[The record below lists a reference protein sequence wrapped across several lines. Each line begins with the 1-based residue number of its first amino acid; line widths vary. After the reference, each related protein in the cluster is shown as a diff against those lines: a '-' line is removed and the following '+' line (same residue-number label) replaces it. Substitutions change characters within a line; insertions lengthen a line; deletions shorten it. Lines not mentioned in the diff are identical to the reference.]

1 MITDSRI
8 TDYINSLDPGD
19 GELCDGIAREA
30 VRSGVPIVRR
40 ETAALIKTMLAL
52 KKPERILEVGTAVG
66 YSALLM
72 SRVMPENCRIT
83 TIEKYE
89 KRIPIAKCNFERA
102 GKEPCITLL
111 EGDAEEILGTL
122 SGPYDF
128 IFMDAAKGQYMH
140 WLPQILRLLPSGGV
154 LLSDN
159 VLQDGDIVESRY
171 AVERRNRTIHTRMRD
186 YLYELTHMKE
196 FETSVIPIGDGV
208 ALSVKR

>member
-72 SRVMPENCRIT
+72 ARSMPETAHIT

-89 KRIPIAKCNFERA
+89 KRIPIARENFKRA
-102 GKEPCITLL
+102 GM
-111 EGDAEEILGTL
+111 EENSRHQT
-122 SGPYDF
+122 S
-128 IFMDAAKGQYMH
+128 H
-140 WLPQILRLLPSGGV
+140 
-154 LLSDN
+154 
-159 VLQDGDIVESRY
+159 LQSR
-171 AVERRNRTIHTRMRD
+171 E
-186 YLYELTHMKE
+186 
-196 FETSVIPIGDGV
+196 
-208 ALSVKR
+208 

>member
-72 SRVMPENCRIT
+72 ARSMPC
-83 TIEKYE
+83 
-89 KRIPIAKCNFERA
+89 
-102 GKEPCITLL
+102 LL
-111 EGDAEEILGTL
+111 YT
-122 SGPYDF
+122 S
-128 IFMDAAKGQYMH
+128 
-140 WLPQILRLLPSGGV
+140 PSP
-154 LLSDN
+154 
-159 VLQDGDIVESRY
+159 
-171 AVERRNRTIHTRMRD
+171 RD
-186 YLYELTHMKE
+186 
-196 FETSVIPIGDGV
+196 
-208 ALSVKR
+208 

>member
-72 SRVMPENCRIT
+72 ARSMPETAHIT

-89 KRIPIAKCNFERA
+89 KRIPIARENFKRA
-102 GKEPCITLL
+102 GMRERSWDPFPAPL
-111 EGDAEEILGTL
+111 IL
-122 SGPYDF
+122 SS
-128 IFMDAAKGQYMH
+128 
-140 WLPQILRLLPSGGV
+140 W
-154 LLSDN
+154 
-159 VLQDGDIVESRY
+159 
-171 AVERRNRTIHTRMRD
+171 MRPRASMS
-186 YLYELTHMKE
+186 TGCR
-196 FETSVIPIGDGV
+196 PP
-208 ALSVKR
+208 

>member
-72 SRVMPENCRIT
+72 AGPCR
-83 TIEKYE
+83 
-89 KRIPIAKCNFERA
+89 KR
-102 GKEPCITLL
+102 
-111 EGDAEEILGTL
+111 
-122 SGPYDF
+122 
-128 IFMDAAKGQYMH
+128 
-140 WLPQILRLLPSGGV
+140 
-154 LLSDN
+154 
-159 VLQDGDIVESRY
+159 
-171 AVERRNRTIHTRMRD
+171 HTYHHRKIRKA
-186 YLYELTHMKE
+186 H
-196 FETSVIPIGDGV
+196 PHCP
-208 ALSVKR
+208 